1 MLDSCKEFNSQ
12 SIHMSTTAP
21 KKAALRIAALA
32 GDGIG
37 PEIMREA
44 IKVLKAVQRKFE
56 LALEITEAPMGW
68 AAIDKEGRALPD
80 STLALCK
87 KSDAI
92 LFGAVGL
99 YYRDPEIAKEK
110 RPERAMLR
118 LRKQFGLFANLRPI
132 TLYPELAQASPLK
145 AEILGGG
152 IDILVVREATGGL
165 YNAYPKKTEAV
176 MEFRAEGSH
185 GKEVLRAV
193 DTMALTATEIERI
206 AHVAFRAAW
215 LRRKKVT
222 SIDKANILETSILW
236 RQVVREISHEYPQV
250 ILENVLVDTA
260 AMQLVLRPSQ
270 FDVVLCDSAFGDI
283 LCDEAG
289 ALVGSLGMLPSAYI
303 GYPRNGQ
310 TYGLYGPAGGTA
322 PDIAGKNLA
331 NPISLILAAAL
342 MLRYS
347 FGLEEA
353 SQALETAVGKVISA
367 GFRTGD
373 IFSPGVAN
381 VRKVSTLQMGDA
393 IAEAIL

>member
-1 MLDSCKEFNSQ
+1 
-12 SIHMSTTAP
+12 MSTIAP

-44 IKVLKAVQRKFE
+44 IKVLKAVQKKFE

-145 AEILGGG
+145 ADIVGGG
-152 IDILVVREATGGL
+152 IDMLVVREATGGL

-176 MEFRAEGSH
+176 MEFRAEGSR

-270 FDVVLCDSAFGDI
+270 FDVLLCDSAFGDI

-347 FGLEEA
+347 FGLEDA
-353 SQALETAVGKVISA
+353 SQAIETAVGNVISA